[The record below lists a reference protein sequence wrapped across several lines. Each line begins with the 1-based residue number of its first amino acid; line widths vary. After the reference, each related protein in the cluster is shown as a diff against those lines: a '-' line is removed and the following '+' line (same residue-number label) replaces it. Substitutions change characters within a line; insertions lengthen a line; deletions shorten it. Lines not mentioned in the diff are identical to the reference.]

1 MKIKKNFNNNKN
13 SSQSYLLKNCLIID
27 NVKNRILKND
37 IFIKDKII
45 EDIDKNLTNKIDP
58 QTIVIECEGL
68 HVAAGLV
75 DMRVNITEPGLEH
88 KETIESASKAAASGG
103 ITSIICMPNTMPP
116 IDQPAI
122 IHSIQRKAR
131 EVALSKIFCTGC
143 ITRNF
148 EGKEICEL
156 HLMKDSGAVGFTDGY
171 KTISN
176 TRVMRR
182 ALNYAKS
189 FDGLIIQHAED
200 PFLKGNG
207 VANEGEISTRMGL
220 LGIPSYAEA
229 MIVQR
234 DLWMVKETNCRYH
247 VSHISTKETV
257 DIIRK
262 AKKNG
267 LPVTCDTAPPYFI
280 LNELSLENYRT
291 FSKLSPPLRN
301 EEDRESIVEGICDG
315 TIDAISSDHTPQ
327 DQDAKRLP
335 FNQAEFGGIGL
346 ETLLPLTLSL
356 VNNKKIDLIKAMS
369 LITINPA
376 KILKLDV
383 GKIEKKRE
391 ADLCIFSTSKPWKVN
406 PEKFHGKSKNSPF
419 DGMLVE
425 GKNLMTFVRG
435 RLVYE
440 L

>member
-1 MKIKKNFNNNKN
+1 MQNKNPFDNNKKIDK
-13 SSQSYLLKNCLIID
+13 SYILKNCNIVD
-27 NVKNRILKND
+27 TKNLKIRNGDIFLKN
-37 IFIKDKII
+37 KLI
-45 EDIDKNLTNKIDP
+45 ERIGNNLSDTVDSQTKVIDCSDLYVSP
-58 QTIVIECEGL
+58 GL
-68 HVAAGLV
+68 I
-75 DMRVNITEPGLEH
+75 DMRVSITEPGHEH
-88 KETIESASKAAASGG
+88 KETIKSASKSAASGG
-103 ITSIICMPNTMPP
+103 ITSIICMPNTSPP

-122 IHSIQRKAR
+122 IHSIQRRAR
-131 EVALSKIFCTGC
+131 EVALSKVFCTGC

-148 EGKEICEL
+148 KGDEICEL
-156 HLMKDSGAVGFTDGY
+156 HLMQESGAVGFTDGF
-171 KTISN
+171 KTIAN

-200 PFLKGNG
+200 PFLGSNC
-207 VANEGEISTRMGL
+207 VVNESEISTRMGL
-220 LGIPSYAEA
+220 KGVPSFAEA

-234 DLWMVKETNCRYH
+234 DLWMVEETKCRYH
-247 VSHISTKETV
+247 VGHISAKETV
-257 DIIRK
+257 EIIRQ
-262 AKKNG
+262 AKKKG
-267 LPVTCDTAPPYFI
+267 LPVTCDTSPPYFT

-301 EEDRESIVEGICDG
+301 EEDRKSIVEGICDG